1 MLTRM
6 LFINL
11 YVCIIVINLVCLL
24 VKRSNKYLKC
34 NESGHKHSRLSCR
47 GWKNPAKRLREF
59 VRKLVF
65 DTSYINI
72 VINLNMYEKVK
83 QKDNKDQKGKRNHI
97 SNDTLFC
104 NYGHTDKG
112 VGS

>member
-1 MLTRM
+1 M
-6 LFINL
+6 
-11 YVCIIVINLVCLL
+11 
-24 VKRSNKYLKC
+24 
-34 NESGHKHSRLSCR
+34 
-47 GWKNPAKRLREF
+47 REF

-97 SNDTLFC
+97 SYDTLFC

-112 VGS
+112 VDLEFTWRIFSAATYEHQKLAC